1 MVCQQF
7 TNKTWSVKG
16 ERYIMADFIGN
27 WKCEE
32 RQIYFRFP
40 CIIMSKKENVNQQL
54 TNRDANKA
62 ATWNVCYIVAMEIP
76 NGGKL
81 IQFSDDSKSL

>member
-1 MVCQQF
+1 
-7 TNKTWSVKG
+7 
-16 ERYIMADFIGN
+16 
-27 WKCEE
+27 
-32 RQIYFRFP
+32 
-40 CIIMSKKENVNQQL
+40 MSKKENVNQQL